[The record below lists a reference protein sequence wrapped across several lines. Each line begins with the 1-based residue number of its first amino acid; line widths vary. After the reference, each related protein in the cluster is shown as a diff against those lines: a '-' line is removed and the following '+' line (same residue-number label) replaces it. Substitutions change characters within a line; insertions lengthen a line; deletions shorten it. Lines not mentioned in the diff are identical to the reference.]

1 MSRWTDVVC
10 DVQIA
15 ADAEL
20 MPEVLRRLHSG
31 AASMFAAQATRM
43 YHVGI
48 ALAGDSFQLAYY
60 DRSGCV
66 LSGVYD
72 VHTQPGPFLR
82 AVMGLS
88 LLDDSYVGKDTS
100 IVLRDGRRYL
110 TVGGVEYEIVE
121 LLSFIDDILSKGT
134 ICWRCRRPDTGEQ
147 FVVKSKWTALSLSYR
162 PSEGDFLRKA
172 AGIDGV
178 VSLVCEE
185 KVLRRDGLPQNTLW
199 LRQVLQGPQLRRV
212 FDDHPKMELRRFV
225 LQPCGRPLQDFESKD
240 ELLGGFADSIV
251 AHERL
256 YEARGV
262 LHCDISDNNVMLRDR
277 GAPPGQRGLLVDLD
291 GAAFV
296 QYDSKSETNL
306 APISHDVGTLP
317 FMACEL
323 LVPNSA
329 APHAPWHDLESFLYV
344 LMSICATCSGPSNTP
359 RPDFDIEESPMG
371 PWYTGDI
378 RRKEQVMCEY
388 DDNEFRAFLDELFD
402 PYFDDLKELVVD
414 LRSILTRM
422 PGFQPCHGVI
432 LDIFE
437 RHMKA
442 REDARANA
450 AADSQRDESPPA
462 GSPTGSKRKL
472 SSRDEPPPPTSPR
485 DREDDDVSE
494 TRSLS
499 SSSSSSG
506 SRSSHDSSHAS
517 DETAPTPVISKDG
530 WGKARDDDSEEGS
543 EESKVEVTAQPATPP
558 LKRRRV

>member
-1 MSRWTDVVC
+1 MPTLPDGDSTQFVGIALVESDRVSKVSHWADVVC

-15 ADAEL
+15 ADAES
-20 MPEVLRRLHSG
+20 MPQALRRLHSG
-31 AASMFAAQATRM
+31 AASVFAAQATRM

-66 LSGVYD
+66 LCGVFN

-100 IVLRDGRRYL
+100 IILRDGRRYVA
-110 TVGGVEYEIVE
+110 VGGVEYEIVE
-121 LLSFIDDILSKGT
+121 LLSFISDILSKGT
-134 ICWRCRRPDTGEQ
+134 ICWRCRRPDTSEQ
-147 FVVKSKWTALSLSYR
+147 FVIKNRWAALSPSYR
-162 PSEGDFLRKA
+162 PSEGDYLRKA

-178 VSLVCEE
+178 
-185 KVLRRDGLPQNTLW
+185 
-199 LRQVLQGPQLRRV
+199 GPQLRRV
-212 FDDHPKMELRRFV
+212 FEDQPKMELRRFV

-256 YEARGV
+256 YEARGI

-277 GAPPGQRGLLVDLD
+277 GAPPGHRGLLVDLD
-291 GAAFV
+291 AAAFV

-323 LVPNSA
+323 LLPHSA

-378 RRKEQVMCEY
+378 CRKEQVMCEY
-388 DDNEFRAFLDELFD
+388 DDKEFRAFLDELFD

-422 PGFQPCHGVI
+422 PGLQPCHGLI
-432 LDIFE
+432 LDIFD
-437 RHMKA
+437 RHMKE
-442 REDARANA
+442 REDARADSA
-450 AADSQRDESPPA
+450 AGSQRDESPPA

-472 SSRDEPPPPTSPR
+472 SSRDEQPPPASPR
-485 DREDDDVSE
+485 DREGDDASE
-494 TRSLS
+494 TSSLS
-499 SSSSSSG
+499 SSTSS

-517 DETAPTPVISKDG
+517 DDTALTQVSSKEGLERARADG
-530 WGKARDDDSEEGS
+530 SEEGV
-543 EESKVEVTAQPATPP
+543 EEHKAEVAARQVTPP

>member
-1 MSRWTDVVC
+1 MLPDGNGTRSVGIALVEPDRVSKVSRWTDVVC

-15 ADAEL
+15 PDNES

-31 AASMFAAQATRM
+31 AASVFAAQATRM
-43 YHVGI
+43 YHVGL
-48 ALAGDSFQLAYY
+48 ALAGDLFQLAYY
-60 DRSGCV
+60 DRSGCI
-66 LSGVYD
+66 LSGAFD
-72 VHTQPGPFLR
+72 IHWEPGPFLR
-82 AVMGLS
+82 AVLGLS
-88 LLDDSYVGKDTS
+88 LLDDSYVGKDIS
-100 IVLRDGRRYL
+100 IIQEDGRRYL
-110 TVGGVEYEIVE
+110 TVGGIEYEIVE
-121 LLSFIDDILSKGT
+121 LLSFISDILCKGT
-134 ICWRCRRPDTGEQ
+134 ICWRCRRRDTNEQ
-147 FVVKSKWTALSLSYR
+147 FVIKNKWTALTYR

-178 VSLVCEE
+178 
-185 KVLRRDGLPQNTLW
+185 
-199 LRQVLQGPQLRRV
+199 GPQLRKV
-212 FDDHPKMELRRFV
+212 FEDHPKMELRRFV

-240 ELLGGFADSIV
+240 ELLGGFTDSIK
-251 AHERL
+251 AHKRL
-256 YEARGV
+256 YAERDI
-262 LHCDISDNNVMLRDR
+262 LHCDISDNNLMLRDR
-277 GAPPGQRGLLVDLD
+277 GAPPGHRGLLVDLD

-296 QYDSKSETNL
+296 EYHHNSEKKL
-306 APISHDVGTLP
+306 APIAHDVGTLP

-323 LVPNSA
+323 LAPNSA

-344 LMSICATCSGPSNTP
+344 LMSICATCSGPNNTL

-371 PWYTGDI
+371 PWYAGDI

-388 DDNEFRAFLDELFD
+388 DDDEFRTFLDELFD
-402 PYFDDLKELVVD
+402 PYFYDLKELVVE
-414 LRSILTRM
+414 LREVLTRM
-422 PGFQPCHGVI
+422 QGLQASHSLI
-432 LDIFE
+432 LKIFDRHIKE
-437 RHMKA
+437 R
-442 REDARANA
+442 EEARANA
-450 AADSQRDESPPA
+450 AVDSQRDESPSA

-530 WGKARDDDSEEGS
+530 WGKAREDGSGEGS
-543 EESKVEVTAQPATPP
+543 EESKVEVAAQQATPP